1 MTSKKRSILC
11 VDDEERDLQLQ
22 RATFEAAGFQVAVA
36 RDLAQVNR
44 ALKQHDVDAVVL
56 DYRLLNADPIHVA
69 ISVRKQYPRMPI
81 VILSGY
87 VEDIPEYFK
96 RAVDA
101 CVAKHD
107 NRELWVDTLHA
118 QLGGHYGAG
127 ANGD

>member
-1 MTSKKRSILC
+1 MTSKRRSILC

-22 RATFEAAGFQVAVA
+22 RATFEDAGFHVAVA
-36 RDLAQVNR
+36 RDLAQVNH
-44 ALKQHDVDAVVL
+44 ALKQHDVEAVVL

-69 ISVRKQYPRMPI
+69 ISVRKQFPRMPI

-101 CVAKHD
+101 CMTKHED
-107 NRELWVDTLHA
+107 REHWVNTLYA
-118 QLGGHYGAG
+118 QLGSQYGAG

>member
-1 MTSKKRSILC
+1 MTSKRRSILC

-44 ALKQHDVDAVVL
+44 VLQHNAVDAVVL

-69 ISVRKQYPRMPI
+69 ISVRKQFPRMPI

-101 CVAKHD
+101 CVAKHED
-107 NRELWVDTLHA
+107 REIWVDTLHA
-118 QLGGHYGAG
+118 QFGNQYGAG
-127 ANGD
+127 ANGF